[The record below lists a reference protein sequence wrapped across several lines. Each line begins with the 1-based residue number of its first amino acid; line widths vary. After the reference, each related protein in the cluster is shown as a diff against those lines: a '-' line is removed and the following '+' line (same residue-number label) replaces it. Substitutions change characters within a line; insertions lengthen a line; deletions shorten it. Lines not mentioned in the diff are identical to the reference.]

1 MAYPGQR
8 FSSRQ
13 RPFPLAVSTG
23 EYRHCRTAPDGP
35 PRGRSSVDAAPC
47 KAELLDGAPL
57 VKLRHRLAATRHGT
71 YVAKLFQMFLAYLH
85 SLRRGS
91 YESRA
96 RLGLSAELAD
106 QALGRQTAGA
116 FERSAGAARSD
127 I

>member
-1 MAYPGQR
+1 MARPGVEAR
-8 FSSRQ
+8 SMPRRAKLNSSMVR
-13 RPFPLAVSTG
+13 RWPNCAI
-23 EYRHCRTAPDGP
+23 EH
-35 PRGRSSVDAAPC
+35 
-47 KAELLDGAPL
+47 GA
-57 VKLRHRLAATRHGT
+57 

-106 QALGRQTAGA
+106 QELGRQTAGA

>member
-1 MAYPGQR
+1 MPRRAKLN
-8 FSSRQ
+8 SSMVR
-13 RPFPLAVSTG
+13 RWPNCAI
-23 EYRHCRTAPDGP
+23 EH
-35 PRGRSSVDAAPC
+35 
-47 KAELLDGAPL
+47 GA
-57 VKLRHRLAATRHGT
+57 